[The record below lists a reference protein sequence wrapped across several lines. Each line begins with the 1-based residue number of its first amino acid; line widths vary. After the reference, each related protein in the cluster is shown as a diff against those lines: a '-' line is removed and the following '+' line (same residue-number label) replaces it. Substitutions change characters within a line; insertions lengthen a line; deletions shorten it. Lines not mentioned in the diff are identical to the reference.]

1 MAQWLSKCEHLPFVL
16 RTYLTLGVVTRTW
29 AVETGDSAGGHG
41 LTSLGCH
48 EHRESLSQSGTHTHA
63 RINRAHTRTHGGKES
78 FYPQITMQVNF
89 LVINTECWGNGSVD
103 KALAAQI

>member
-1 MAQWLSKCEHLPFVL
+1 MAQWLSKCEHLPSVL

-63 RINRAHTRTHGGKES
+63 RTTGHTQGHMEGRSLFTPKLPCKLTFS
-78 FYPQITMQVNF
+78 
-89 LVINTECWGNGSVD
+89 
-103 KALAAQI
+103 